1 MAGRRKASGD
11 DADGIIPHAFH
22 QGQIVRVKARAP
34 FADKT
39 SRFFNTEC
47 LQQHLGHFRIFFIH
61 SPGNHRLR
69 IRERPGQLPCLDG
82 NSSFANDIRAIV
94 VPPRHVCGGIPSNA
108 LNIAQVQQA
117 VRLVPH
123 LLQHEQGKGIEGF
136 HRSAGFVRDILPD
149 YLKLRG
155 QFSKGDFHAARRHDM
170 IK

>member
-1 MAGRRKASGD
+1 MPGSGHAAVYILEFFLLVCVVPSRHHGLSVNILGNQVFMAGRRKASGD
-11 DADGIIPHAFH
+11 DADGIIPLAFH
-22 QGQIVRVKARAP
+22 QSQVIRVKTRAP

-94 VPPRHVCGGIPSNA
+94 VPPCHVCGGIPSNA
-108 LNIAQVQQA
+108 LNIA
-117 VRLVPH
+117 
-123 LLQHEQGKGIEGF
+123 
-136 HRSAGFVRDILPD
+136 
-149 YLKLRG
+149 
-155 QFSKGDFHAARRHDM
+155 
-170 IK
+170 